1 MYNFSMQI
9 NKIIKFSLIIS
20 LSIFL
25 SACVI
30 FGDPTEID
38 ETSGMSDYEVLQKAE
53 AVANAKDWPRTISIY
68 EKAEKRFPNSKLAP
82 QFKLNLA
89 YAYKEYYQ
97 EEEAIAM
104 LEKFI
109 RAYPNHPAMDYA
121 YYLKGVV
128 LFRDRNIFKQIT
140 LQDISDRDVSQLE
153 ASFDALKTM
162 TTLFPNSE
170 YFDDAKNRMV
180 YLMNKISERE
190 LHVARYYMRREAF
203 IAALNRAKY
212 VLEKYP
218 ESVHQEEALVIQIS
232 AYRNLGITDLA
243 DDTKR
248 VLELN
253 FPDTKQKMKIN
264 DLDSEKKWWEFWN
277 IID

>member
-1 MYNFSMQI
+1 
-9 NKIIKFSLIIS
+9 
-20 LSIFL
+20 
-25 SACVI
+25 
-30 FGDPTEID
+30 
-38 ETSGMSDYEVLQKAE
+38 
-53 AVANAKDWPRTISIY
+53 
-68 EKAEKRFPNSKLAP
+68 
-82 QFKLNLA
+82 
-89 YAYKEYYQ
+89 
-97 EEEAIAM
+97 M

-264 DLDSEKKWWEFWN
+264 GLNSEKKWWEFWN